1 MLESVKIN
9 LVTTEQEWEECRL
22 FGATFDHEL
31 QPEHRQWPLWAI
43 RDLSGKLISF
53 IFIKTLPMA
62 FCAWG
67 PEIKPKQIVDAINN
81 VKAWDHMQSKLEARE
96 HGYVGVNLG
105 NEKFPP
111 QVMEKLGFDRIGIEL
126 YQAKE

>member
-1 MLESVKIN
+1 MFESVKIN
-9 LVTTEQEWEECRL
+9 LVTTEQEWEEVRL
-22 FGATFDHEL
+22 FGLTFEHEL
-31 QPEHRQWPLWAI
+31 LPEHRKWPLFSV
-43 RDLSGKLISF
+43 RDLTGKLISF
-53 IFIKTLPMA
+53 IFIKELPMA

-67 PEIKPKQIVDAINN
+67 PEISPRQVVESINQF
-81 VKAWDHMQSKLEARE
+81 KAWDHLKSQLEGRE

-111 QVMEKLGFDRIGIEL
+111 QVMDKLGFNRVGIEL